1 MKPDP
6 EEIQKQKAETV
17 SALLAAWGQ
26 GDQSALERLIPLV
39 DAELRR
45 LASYYL
51 SKQKRGHTLQT
62 TALINETYLRLMDG
76 GKDLQWNDRSHFI
89 AIAATRMRQ
98 VLVDHYRR
106 WQQSKK
112 RGGDLLR
119 VSFDQAL
126 GVVAEQNQDL
136 IALNEALTKLEEKD
150 QRAAKIVDLR
160 FFGGLSVEDIAI
172 VMGLSKATVSRDWKF
187 AKSWLLSNLSGKD
200 PDGD

>member
-51 SKQKRGHTLQT
+51 SKQKPGHTLQT
-62 TALINETYLRLMDG
+62 TALINEAYLRLMDG
-76 GKDLQWNDRSHFI
+76 GKDIQWNDRAHFI

-98 VLVDHYRR
+98 VIVDHYRR
-106 WQQSKK
+106 RQSKR
-112 RGGDLLR
+112 RGGDFLR

-126 GVVAEQNQDL
+126 GIGAEQNEDL
-136 IALNEALTKLEEKD
+136 IALDEALTELEKKD
-150 QRAAKIVDLR
+150 PRAAKVVLLR
-160 FFGGLSVEDIAI
+160 FFGGLSVEETAV
-172 VMGLSKATVSRDWKF
+172 VMGVSKDTVRRD
-187 AKSWLLSNLSGKD
+187 
-200 PDGD
+200 